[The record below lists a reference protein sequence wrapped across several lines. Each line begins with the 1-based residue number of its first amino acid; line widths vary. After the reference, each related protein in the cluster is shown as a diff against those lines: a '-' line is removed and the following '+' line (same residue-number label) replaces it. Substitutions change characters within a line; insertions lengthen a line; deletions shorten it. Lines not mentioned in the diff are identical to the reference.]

1 MFLFFNLCKKYE
13 RSYQSLQS
21 LTAGLS
27 DKETHDALTRAIV
40 KDKGHEEMSL
50 GLLVIILTEPKNA
63 TKVFLIYLKL
73 LNILT

>member
-1 MFLFFNLCKKYE
+1 M
-13 RSYQSLQS
+13 QS

-50 GLLVIILTEPKNA
+50 GLLVTILTEPKNA
-63 TKVFLIYLKL
+63 TKVNSMYIYFRKGKQI
-73 LNILT
+73 NC

>member
-1 MFLFFNLCKKYE
+1 M
-13 RSYQSLQS
+13 LQT

-27 DKETHDALTRAIV
+27 DKETHDALTRAIL

-63 TKVFLIYLKL
+63 TKVHLIAWFHSACIVKGEFFKKCSSCCM
-73 LNILT
+73 